1 MQHTIKELITAK
13 IMINSRNTPD
23 NATQGSAISGVGK
36 IKKSVVAI
44 TPEMI
49 YYYNVAKIAINTEA
63 NFQEKILKFLN
74 GPGLIK
80 HLKSQY
86 KKIQQNGQKATK
98 KAAGR
103 GGKKNKR
110 TRKKK

>member
-1 MQHTIKELITAK
+1 
-13 IMINSRNTPD
+13 
-23 NATQGSAISGVGK
+23 
-36 IKKSVVAI
+36 
-44 TPEMI
+44 MI

-86 KKIQQNGQKATK
+86 KAIQKNEKAATK
-98 KAAGR
+98 NARKK